1 VAGRPGGGRAV
12 APRPRSRLLALVGPG
27 LLVAATGVGAGDLA
41 TAAFT
46 GNALGVAVLWAVVAG
61 AGIKYVLNEGL
72 ARWQLATGE
81 TLLEGALTR
90 WRGRLAGPLRV
101 AFLAYFLTW
110 SFLVAAAL
118 MSACGAVAHA
128 VWPLTGSADGDKLL
142 YGLAHS
148 AAGVV
153 LVRLGGFR
161 LFERVMGA
169 AAGLMFVTV
178 VATAVRVAP
187 DWGAVAAGLL
197 VPRIPDLPGA
207 TGWTVALMGGVGGTL
222 TVLCYGYWIREEGR
236 ESPADLGLCR
246 LDLGV
251 GYAMTAL
258 FGIAMVVVGSTV
270 EVAGSGA
277 GLVVALADRLEAT
290 LGPAGRW
297 TFLAGAWAA
306 VATSLLGVWQSVPYL
321 FADQWRLLRD
331 DLSLLPTAAEEF
343 IRWASPVFHFR
354 RTATRDTELRGVPIK
369 RGDKVVLWYVSA
381 NFDEDV
387 FPDPFRFDVTRRPND
402 HAAFGP
408 GGPHFCLGAWL
419 ARLEVRVML
428 EELLPR
434 IAGME
439 LAGPVRRIRSN
450 FANGFKQMPVRVRL
464 A

>member
-1 VAGRPGGGRAV
+1 VARRPGGGRAV

-46 GNALGVAVLWAVVAG
+46 GNALGAAVLWAVVAG

-101 AFLAYFLTW
+101 AFLAYFLAW

-236 ESPADLGLCR
+236 ESPADLTLCR

-258 FGIAMVVVGSTV
+258 FGVAMVVVGSTV

-321 FADQWRLLRD
+321 FADQWRLLRGAPIPRD
-331 DLSLLPTAAEEF
+331 ARTEGAGEAPAAVVRERPEPAIEPEGAPYRRFLYALATVPAIGLVWSFSLTQRLYALT
-343 IRWASPVFHFR
+343 
-354 RTATRDTELRGVPIK
+354 
-369 RGDKVVLWYVSA
+369 
-381 NFDEDV
+381 
-387 FPDPFRFDVTRRPND
+387 
-402 HAAFGP
+402 
-408 GGPHFCLGAWL
+408 GALFMPML
-419 ARLEVRVML
+419 ALA
-428 EELLPR
+428 LL
-434 IAGME
+434 A
-439 LAGPVRRIRSN
+439 LAGSARHIGETHRNRPLTN
-450 FANGFKQMPVRVRL
+450 L
-464 A
+464 ALVAILVFFTVLLWQAMR

>member
-1 VAGRPGGGRAV
+1 M
-12 APRPRSRLLALVGPG
+12 
-27 LLVAATGVGAGDLA
+27 
-41 TAAFT
+41 
-46 GNALGVAVLWAVVAG
+46 LWAVVAG

-90 WRGRLAGPLRV
+90 LGGRLAAPLRL
-101 AFLAYFLTW
+101 AFLAYFLAW

-128 VWPLTGSADGDKLL
+128 ILPLAGSAAADKVL
-142 YGLAHS
+142 YGLVHS
-148 AAGVV
+148 AAGLG

-169 AAGLMFVTV
+169 AIVLMFATV
-178 VATAVRVAP
+178 VATAVWVAA

-197 VPRIPDLPGA
+197 VPRVPDLPGA
-207 TGWTVALMGGVGGTL
+207 TAWTVALMGGVGGTL

-236 ESPADLGLCR
+236 DGPEALGLCR

-258 FGIAMVVVGSTV
+258 FGIAMVIVGGTV
-270 EVAGSGA
+270 EVSGSGA

-321 FADQWRLLRD
+321 FADQWRLLRPGRSEAARGAETTVD
-331 DLSLLPTAAEEF
+331 TAARPY
-343 IRWASPVFHFR
+343 RWFLYALATIPTVGLIWSFSLTQRLYAITGALFMPMLAAALLALAARSRHIGEPHKNRPLTNAVLVAILVFF
-354 RTATRDTELRGVPIK
+354 T
-369 RGDKVVLWYVSA
+369 
-381 NFDEDV
+381 
-387 FPDPFRFDVTRRPND
+387 
-402 HAAFGP
+402 
-408 GGPHFCLGAWL
+408 
-419 ARLEVRVML
+419 
-428 EELLPR
+428 LLLFQALP
-434 IAGME
+434 
-439 LAGPVRRIRSN
+439 
-450 FANGFKQMPVRVRL
+450 
-464 A
+464 

>member
-1 VAGRPGGGRAV
+1 MAGRPGGGRAV

-46 GNALGVAVLWAVVAG
+46 GDALGAAVLWAVVAG

-101 AFLAYFLTW
+101 AFLAYFLAW

-169 AAGLMFVTV
+169 AIGLMFVTV

-258 FGIAMVVVGSTV
+258 FGVAMVVVGSTV

-321 FADQWRLLRD
+321 FADQWRLLRGGAIGQD
-331 DLSLLPTAAEEF
+331 GRAEAAGAAPAEPAAITEGAPYRRFLYALATVPAIGLVWSFSLTQRLYAIT
-343 IRWASPVFHFR
+343 
-354 RTATRDTELRGVPIK
+354 
-369 RGDKVVLWYVSA
+369 
-381 NFDEDV
+381 
-387 FPDPFRFDVTRRPND
+387 
-402 HAAFGP
+402 
-408 GGPHFCLGAWL
+408 GALFMPML
-419 ARLEVRVML
+419 ALA
-428 EELLPR
+428 LL
-434 IAGME
+434 A
-439 LAGPVRRIRSN
+439 LAGSARHIGATHRNRPLTNAALVAI
-450 FANGFKQMPVRVRL
+450 L
-464 A
+464 AFFTVLLGQALR

>member
-1 VAGRPGGGRAV
+1 
-12 APRPRSRLLALVGPG
+12 
-27 LLVAATGVGAGDLA
+27 VGAGDLA

-101 AFLAYFLTW
+101 AFLAYFLVW

-128 VWPLTGSADGDKLL
+128 VRPLTGSADGDKLL

-148 AAGVV
+148 AAGVI

-321 FADQWRLLRD
+321 FADQWRLLRGGSD
-331 DLSLLPTAAEEF
+331 SGVEAA
-343 IRWASPVFHFR
+343 V
-354 RTATRDTELRGVPIK
+354 DTEARPYRRFLYALATVPAIGLVWSFSLTQ
-369 RGDKVVLWYVSA
+369 RLYA
-381 NFDEDV
+381 I
-387 FPDPFRFDVTRRPND
+387 T
-402 HAAFGP
+402 
-408 GGPHFCLGAWL
+408 GALFMPML
-419 ARLEVRVML
+419 ALA
-428 EELLPR
+428 LL
-434 IAGME
+434 A
-439 LAGPVRRIRSN
+439 LAGSARHIGATHRNRPLTNAALI
-450 FANGFKQMPVRVRL
+450 AIL
-464 A
+464 AFFTVLLWQALR

>member
-1 VAGRPGGGRAV
+1 
-12 APRPRSRLLALVGPG
+12 
-27 LLVAATGVGAGDLA
+27 VGAGDLA

-46 GNALGVAVLWAVVAG
+46 GNALGAAVLWAVVAG
-61 AGIKYVLNEGL
+61 AGIKYILNEGL

-101 AFLAYFLTW
+101 AFLAYFLAW

-169 AAGLMFVTV
+169 AVGLMFVTV

-197 VPRIPDLPGA
+197 APRIPDLPGA

-251 GYAMTAL
+251 GYAMTAI
-258 FGIAMVVVGSTV
+258 FGVAMVVVGGTV

-290 LGPAGRW
+290 LGPPGRW

-321 FADQWRLLRD
+321 FADQWRLLRGAVIARD
-331 DLSLLPTAAEEF
+331 ARAEAAGEAPAAVVRERPEPAIEPEGAPYRRFLYALATVPAIGLVWSFSLTQRLYALT
-343 IRWASPVFHFR
+343 
-354 RTATRDTELRGVPIK
+354 
-369 RGDKVVLWYVSA
+369 
-381 NFDEDV
+381 
-387 FPDPFRFDVTRRPND
+387 
-402 HAAFGP
+402 
-408 GGPHFCLGAWL
+408 GALFMPML
-419 ARLEVRVML
+419 ALA
-428 EELLPR
+428 LL
-434 IAGME
+434 A
-439 LAGPVRRIRSN
+439 LAGSARHIGETHRNRPVTNLALVAILVFFTVLLWQAIR
-450 FANGFKQMPVRVRL
+450 
-464 A
+464 